1 MNRNMSVDLANVLV
15 NEFDKTG
22 IEDTID
28 EYIKFVHAFAEEHGM
43 KIYGKVVDK
52 WGWRT
57 EGFDFNSKEDEL
69 VFVLKYG
76 RIEIT

>member
-1 MNRNMSVDLANVLV
+1 MKADVIDVLL
-15 NEFDKTG
+15 NTYSESG
-22 IEDTID
+22 IEDT
-28 EYIKFVHAFAEEHGM
+28 EENYCAYVQAFAAENSM
-43 KIYGKVVDK
+43 KIYGKK
-52 WGWRT
+52 IGKNNAWST